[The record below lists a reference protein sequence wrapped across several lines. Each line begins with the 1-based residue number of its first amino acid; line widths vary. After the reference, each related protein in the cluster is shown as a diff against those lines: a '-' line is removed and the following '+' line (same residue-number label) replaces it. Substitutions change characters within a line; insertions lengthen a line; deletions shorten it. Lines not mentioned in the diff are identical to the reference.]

1 MPEREKEF
9 EELKEIIF
17 GIILKAPIREIPL
30 EKIAKTI
37 QEKGYTKKHFPVEK
51 LKSKLREQRAF
62 DQNII
67 FKKENGKSEVNY
79 EGELDFY
86 KGRVEGYLFA
96 IMEIKELEDET

>member
-1 MPEREKEF
+1 MTEREKEV

-51 LKSKLREQRAF
+51 LKEWLNGLIRPYEPYCTNQCKDEIF
-62 DQNII
+62 D
-67 FKKENGKSEVNY
+67 K
-79 EGELDFY
+79 
-86 KGRVEGYLFA
+86 
-96 IMEIKELEDET
+96 IKELEDG